1 MLKKWNWFDY
11 LNLLL
16 MILIGII
23 TLYPVLY
30 IISISFSDSYFIVT
44 NKISFYPK
52 GFNIEA
58 YKFILK
64 DGRVPQAL
72 GNSILYTAVGILINL
87 LLTAVSA
94 YPLSR
99 KTFFGKKYFMIAIVI
114 TMFFNGGMIPN
125 YIIVQRLNMI
135 DTIWA
140 LVIPN
145 AIWTFQLLILKSFYQ
160 SLPDSLLESA
170 VIDGASE
177 YRILFRIVMPL
188 SKAALASITLFYF
201 MGHWNSFFLP
211 LIYLNDPKKYPLQL
225 VLRSMIIVD
234 SAKDISN
241 TQQANMTP
249 EAMKDATIFL
259 SMIPVL
265 MLYPFLQKY
274 FVKGVTLGSIKG

>member
-16 MILIGII
+16 MILIGIV

-30 IISISFSDSYFIVT
+30 IISISFSDSYYIVT

-72 GNSILYTAVGILINL
+72 GNSILYTIVGVSTNL

-99 KTFFGKKYFMIAIVI
+99 KNFFGKKYFMIAIVI

-125 YIIVQRLNMI
+125 YIIVQRLNLI
-135 DTIWA
+135 DTMWA

-160 SLPDSLLESA
+160 SLSESLLEAA

-234 SAKDISN
+234 SAKD
-241 TQQANMTP
+241 MTSMDQSRMAP

-274 FVKGVTLGSIKG
+274 FVKGVTLGSVKG